1 MVSYGRVSPALMYDN
16 AKKIRLIRDRLT
28 RIGIGERSMS
38 DEMILASYSLNSTGQ
53 LCRAE
58 RPRQPGP

>member
-1 MVSYGRVSPALMYDN
+1 MHDN
-16 AKKIRLIRDRLT
+16 AEKIRLIRERLT

-38 DEMILASYSLNSTGQ
+38 DEMILASYSISSTRQ

-58 RPRQPGP
+58 KHQPPVPDGRTGE

>member
-1 MVSYGRVSPALMYDN
+1 MYLTDMYDN

-28 RIGIGERSMS
+28 RIGIGERNMS
-38 DEMILASYSLNSTGQ
+38 DEMILASYSLSSTGQ

-58 RPRQPGP
+58 KHRPPES

>member
-1 MVSYGRVSPALMYDN
+1 MVSDSIVLTYSMQDN

-28 RIGIGERSMS
+28 RIGIGERGMS
-38 DEMILASYSLNSTGQ
+38 DEMILASYSISSTGQ

-58 RPRQPGP
+58 GSRKSKP

>member
-1 MVSYGRVSPALMYDN
+1 MYDN

-38 DEMILASYSLNSTGQ
+38 DEMILASYNLNSTGQ

-58 RPRQPGP
+58 GPRKPVS